1 MKSVPRWLKVSISYP
16 LFSSSK
22 LHLKL
27 VVLVQPFI
35 HVDLSRGPF

>member
-1 MKSVPRWLKVSISYP
+1 MVAEISISCP

-27 VVLVQPFI
+27 VVLVHPFI